1 MFVEVVV
8 IGETLLPK
16 EEGDCNPKEC
26 AVVAMSAAVSDDSG
40 DMRVLVMMMMLL
52 LNILLPIVERRYC
65 KRIEHVVYEMQSSSL
80 LLQNR
85 DVIE

>member
-1 MFVEVVV
+1 MECRGDESDGEENVFVEVVV

-65 KRIEHVVYEMQSSSL
+65 KRIGHVVL
-80 LLQNR
+80 
-85 DVIE
+85 

>member
-26 AVVAMSAAVSDDSG
+26 AVVAMSAAVSDASG
-40 DMRVLVMMMMLL
+40 DMGVLVMMMMLL

-65 KRIEHVVYEMQSSSL
+65 NRIETSYYVSAAACFCRTGTS
-80 LLQNR
+80 
-85 DVIE
+85 

>member
-1 MFVEVVV
+1 MIVEVVV

-40 DMRVLVMMMMLL
+40 DMRVLVMVMMLLL
-52 LNILLPIVERRYC
+52 LNILLPIVERRYW
-65 KRIEHVVYEMQSSSL
+65 KRIEHVVL
-80 LLQNR
+80 
-85 DVIE
+85 